1 VASGV
6 HFQRNPFTRQVATLL
21 LSAQLFTY
29 GEHGRVHLLA
39 DVIVAQIRT
48 VGRGVDQQ
56 IQEGQSFFCKIKRF
70 VNVRSMRVTFIVNLL
85 A

>member
-1 VASGV
+1 MASGAR
-6 HFQRNPFTRQVATLL
+6 FQRRPFTWQVADLL

-29 GEHGRVHLLA
+29 GEHGRVHLFS

-56 IQEGQSFFCKIKRF
+56 IQEGQSFFYSIKR
-70 VNVRSMRVTFIVNLL
+70 
-85 A
+85 